1 MNSHDPRHD
10 EWLIAI
16 LAGDEVSREARLA
29 TESCAECRSA
39 LSEVGRI
46 GDVLDLAGRL
56 ERESID
62 RAFPSAEARK
72 PSGLRVDVHPSG
84 RERRWFASPLQRVAA
99 AALVLVTIGLCY
111 RQVRNSDRPFTVS
124 SGPNL
129 NASQQFQLV
138 PSGTVAAV
146 TQFSFE
152 APRPSGGTFQ
162 VRVYDPAAGATPILE
177 SPPLEEPR
185 WIPDP
190 DQLGKLPSRF
200 RWELRVLDATGLR
213 ISTASAEVEVR
224 SN

>member
-10 EWLIAI
+10 DWLIAI

-46 GDVLDLAGRL
+46 GEVLDVAGRL
-56 ERESID
+56 ERGSIE
-62 RAFPSAEARK
+62 RVFPSSGSTN
-72 PSGLRVDVHPSG
+72 PSGLHLDVHPAG

-111 RQVRNSDRPFTVS
+111 RQVRNSDRPYSVP

-129 NASQQFQLV
+129 NVANSIELV
-138 PSGTVAAV
+138 PNGAVASV

-152 APRPSGGTFQ
+152 AERPSGGSF
-162 VRVYDPAAGATPILE
+162 VIRVYDPSSGGTPIFE

-200 RWELRVLDATGLR
+200 RWELRVLDATGIR
-213 ISTASAEVEVR
+213 ISSASAEVEVR